1 MPLAGEP
8 DEDEVPDEDVRKT
21 EAWQMIHQP
30 WVLPTKE
37 KKLEAYK
44 ALLNCDFVTL
54 LLNAKGTRDLM
65 AQGDTYGKMIAECK
79 TDPMALEKFVL
90 SGQACGMQAMAVLS
104 KDLVRRNKLPK
115 NKPET
120 PPKSA
125 AEAKDYAGKLF
136 KAQKFS
142 HAADMYNMAISL
154 CQVSRG
160 LTTVS
165 KCAPSGDSERPV
177 AFAVAATPRTEQN
190 VEDESLIHTL
200 YANLAFCRVKQHR
213 WGEAIGACDEAIKL
227 EPFYCKAILR
237 RGYSKR
243 MLKLW
248 KEAQADARKAI
259 RISTEQLELG
269 VGDAKL
275 HRDMIKEGNGL
286 IDDVQK
292 QVDKLAKDKARQERE
307 EKGIELADG
316 DPIFGTDFD
325 HVLRRELKR

>member
-1 MPLAGEP
+1 MCHSH
-8 DEDEVPDEDVRKT
+8 T
-21 EAWQMIHQP
+21 QTH
-30 WVLPTKE
+30 
-37 KKLEAYK
+37 
-44 ALLNCDFVTL
+44 
-54 LLNAKGTRDLM
+54 
-65 AQGDTYGKMIAECK
+65 
-79 TDPMALEKFVL
+79 TD
-90 SGQACGMQAMAVLS
+90 G
-104 KDLVRRNKLPK
+104 
-115 NKPET
+115 
-120 PPKSA
+120 
-125 AEAKDYAGKLF
+125 
-136 KAQKFS
+136 
-142 HAADMYNMAISL
+142 
-154 CQVSRG
+154 
-160 LTTVS
+160 
-165 KCAPSGDSERPV
+165 
-177 AFAVAATPRTEQN
+177 
-190 VEDESLIHTL
+190 
-200 YANLAFCRVKQHR
+200 
-213 WGEAIGACDEAIKL
+213 
-227 EPFYCKAILR
+227 KAILR